1 MLYAKCMMTIDS
13 VLRVMINFSTSC
25 TEAKSTMSKSFYSFL
40 VLCFLLTG
48 CNNDADIYHAKY
60 LDDIFPNSDGQQT
73 FIVKSNFWNR
83 PTCSEIEQWSKEN
96 IKSIEYYKVNT
107 FLKYDENITYK
118 NRYLESEYDAIAID
132 YIIDL
137 LQKS

>member
-48 CNNDADIYHAKY
+48 CNNDAEIYHAKY

-73 FIVKSNFWNR
+73 FIIKPNFWNR
-83 PTCSEIEQWSKEN
+83 PTCDKIEQWSKNN
-96 IKSIEYYKVNT
+96 IKLVKFRKIYNLLSFDK
-107 FLKYDENITYK
+107 KITYK
-118 NRYLESEYDAIAID
+118 NEY
-132 YIIDL
+132 
-137 LQKS
+137 

>member
-1 MLYAKCMMTIDS
+1 
-13 VLRVMINFSTSC
+13 
-25 TEAKSTMSKSFYSFL
+25 MSKSLCSLIFL
-40 VLCFLLTG
+40 CLCLTG
-48 CNNDADIYHAKY
+48 CNRDAEIYHAKY

-73 FIVKSNFWNR
+73 FIVKSSFWNR

-118 NRYLESEYDAIAID
+118 NRYLESEYDAIALD
-132 YIIDL
+132 YLVCKMYDDDR
-137 LQKS
+137 KCYNCKE